1 MKEENVAKILKK
13 IRESKNLTQDEV
25 ASKLSLGRNS
35 IVRIES
41 GKRKVSA
48 SELSQFEKLY
58 NIDLEDY
65 VGTSK
70 NKRLK
75 ALSWLVALVRDF
87 TL

>member
-1 MKEENVAKILKK
+1 MIYYLNYGDDMKEENVAKILKK

-25 ASKLSLGRNS
+25 ASKLSLGRNA

-58 NIDLEDY
+58 
-65 VGTSK
+65 
-70 NKRLK
+70 
-75 ALSWLVALVRDF
+75 
-87 TL
+87 

>member
-25 ASKLSLGRNS
+25 ASKLSLGRNA

-48 SELSQFEKLY
+48 SEQKEKTDR
-58 NIDLEDY
+58 IQH
-65 VGTSK
+65 GT
-70 NKRLK
+70 L
-75 ALSWLVALVRDF
+75 
-87 TL
+87 